1 MRELNSYADAG
12 APDVGGSIQE
22 EEASERL
29 WALVDVLDEEQEE
42 AVGLGAMARAE
53 RTAGLLGFVAS
64 LGRLDLSSDDLH
76 QIIEWLAARVCRSG
90 EVTGRDVRDMIVR
103 SLRDEA
109 RAAGR
114 LALALM
120 RSRSRLGDE
129 ARVEALV
136 ERCQAALEGRA

>member
-12 APDVGGSIQE
+12 APDVGASIQE

-29 WALVDVLDEEQEE
+29 WALLEVLDEEQEE
-42 AVGLGAMARAE
+42 AESAGALARAE
-53 RTAGLLGFVAS
+53 QTAGLLGFVAS

-76 QIIEWLAARVCRSG
+76 QIIKWMASRVCRSG

-114 LALALM
+114 LASALM
-120 RSRSRLGDE
+120 RSRSRLSDE

>member
-1 MRELNSYADAG
+1 MRELNSG
-12 APDVGGSIQE
+12 GPDVGGSIQE

-29 WALVDVLDEEQEE
+29 WALLEVLDEEQEE

-76 QIIEWLAARVCRSG
+76 QIIEWLAARVCRSN
-90 EVTGRDVRDMIVR
+90 EVTGRGVRDIIVR
-103 SLRDEA
+103 SLHEA

-114 LALALM
+114 LASEIM